1 MEKLRK
7 YLFLSK
13 HTHALVFRGSVLL
26 VERISYELIYRE
38 AFSHYKTL
46 SALRSSED
54 IPFSNSV
61 LITHRNS
68 IFIVK
73 GDIRKAVSNRIYQ
86 NLVFMITSSI
96 FPAAIERMENCL
108 HELISMILVIFWHPT
123 RRQSSL
129 NRDRFD
135 SPLTYTD
142 ETEFF

>member
-1 MEKLRK
+1 MHSNLPKTF
-7 YLFLSK
+7 LFQ
-13 HTHALVFRGSVLL
+13 TQF
-26 VERISYELIYRE
+26 
-38 AFSHYKTL
+38 
-46 SALRSSED
+46 
-54 IPFSNSV
+54 

-108 HELISMILVIFWHPT
+108 HELISMISVIFWHPT
-123 RRQSSL
+123 LRETSL

-142 ETEFF
+142 ETEFFLRRPKDFLFSVYLYSQRSPLLQSVTLETSQNECMFLLLQGA